1 MSSFTNKLM
10 HMIQCGK
17 KSGLCKKNL
26 KWPITFFVTKATD
39 LKIIFLKSPKKMYV
53 KPVTI
58 GCQFRKNT
66 FLPFLDFDSTF
77 PSAQTINV
85 ISLIFFYVLQP

>member
-1 MSSFTNKLM
+1 MLKKNIFLKFT
-10 HMIQCGK
+10 GRK
-17 KSGLCKKNL
+17 KSPVCEKKE
-26 KWPITFFVTKATD
+26 ATD

-85 ISLIFFYVLQP
+85 ISLIFLMCCSLKKSIYEYTF

>member
-1 MSSFTNKLM
+1 
-10 HMIQCGK
+10 
-17 KSGLCKKNL
+17 
-26 KWPITFFVTKATD
+26 VTKATD

-85 ISLIFFYVLQP
+85 ISLIFFLCAAALKNRSMNIHFNPISIF